1 MSQTYAANA
10 LPVGTMIQEYRIV
23 AVLGA
28 GSFGIVYKG
37 ENVYLDD
44 VVAIKEFLPSD
55 LACRTEGTRVVPLSS
70 ATAEPYGWALRQFLK
85 EAQILWDLARPARHP
100 NIIRVS
106 RFHEDNGTAYMV
118 MDFEQG
124 LSLSQM
130 LEERGTLPEAE
141 LRAILDPLLDG
152 LERVHAASVWHRDIK
167 PGNILIRSDGSPV
180 LIDFGAARQ
189 DRGDRARS
197 VMAMFSPAYAA
208 PEQVMSM
215 GEQGPWTDIYSL
227 AATLYRAVTGRTP
240 TGVAERALGVSHV
253 PAIEAGSGNYSAS
266 LLLAI
271 DQGLALQ
278 PGERPQ
284 SVAAW
289 RQMFNL
295 AAPAAAAQQAEATV
309 LRPLARPPAT
319 SMGAPSTTAA
329 DLAPDAILPAS
340 PRASAGERGRTTG
353 STPPRR
359 GAGRLLATVIG
370 IAVIA
375 AGGYAVVRF
384 ELWPGATD
392 RTTTPSV
399 GSTDAGRMTPPRDT
413 TTVRPG
419 SSASQPPAVVK
430 PPIPPSSAVVVD
442 VAPRHEP
449 PVVPAGPPTPLT
461 TPTATPITTVTTSR
475 DSPPVQPP
483 TPPTPPPV
491 TPSTIQPPPPPVTTA
506 RLTPAT
512 PSAVD
517 YRAVAEAVSR
527 AVAEFGCADLSATL
541 SSEQKVYVEGRVS
554 STRDLRALESRLG
567 AIEHVKGVVPR
578 VDVLERPF
586 CDVVDLLGPFGLSA
600 KAARKGP
607 AITVNSPTLSFR
619 EGDLLVVEVTAGRE
633 DRGYLYV
640 DYLDSGGSFVH
651 MLPSPSQS
659 MNAVAPGQRVVLGS
673 TSTGA
678 PTGAQQYEIA
688 PPHGRGMIVAMVSRR
703 PLLAGPRPEVESAD
717 DYLAAL
723 DAALARSQAEDHAG
737 EMSASSL
744 FFETHP

>member
-1 MSQTYAANA
+1 MSQTHAANA
-10 LPVGTMIQEYRIV
+10 LPIGTMIQEYRIV

-37 ENVYLDD
+37 ENVYLDE

-70 ATAEPYGWALRQFLK
+70 ATEEPYGWALRQFLK

-118 MDFEQG
+118 MDFEEG
-124 LSLSQM
+124 LSLAQI

-253 PAIEAGSGNYSAS
+253 PAIEAASGNYSAS

-271 DQGLALQ
+271 DQALALQ

-289 RQMFNL
+289 RQMFYL
-295 AAPAAAAQQAEATV
+295 AAPAAAAQKVEATV

-340 PRASAGERGRTTG
+340 PRASAGEHGRTTG
-353 STPPRR
+353 STPPRHR
-359 GAGRLLATVIG
+359 AGRLLATVFG

-430 PPIPPSSAVVVD
+430 PPPPSSAVVVD

-449 PVVPAGPPTPLT
+449 PVVPAGPPTPPT
-461 TPTATPITTVTTSR
+461 TPPFTPITTVTTSR
-475 DSPPVQPP
+475 DSPPLQPP
-483 TPPTPPPV
+483 TPPTA
-491 TPSTIQPPPPPVTTA
+491 PPVTTA
-506 RLTPAT
+506 RVTPAT
-512 PSAVD
+512 PPAVD

-541 SSEQKVYVEGRVS
+541 SSEQKVYVDGRVS

-567 AIEHVKGVVPR
+567 AIEHVKGVVQR
-578 VDVLERPF
+578 VEILERPF

-600 KAARKGP
+600 KATRKGP
-607 AITVNSPTLSFR
+607 AIAVNSPTLSFR

-640 DYLDSGGSFVH
+640 DYLDSGGTFVH
-651 MLPSPSQS
+651 MLPSPSQP

-673 TSTGA
+673 ASTGA
-678 PTGAQQYEIA
+678 SAGAQQYEIA

-723 DAALARSQAEDHAG
+723 DAALARSQTEDHAG

>member
-1 MSQTYAANA
+1 MSQTHAANA
-10 LPVGTMIQEYRIV
+10 LPIGTMIQEYRIV

-37 ENVYLDD
+37 ENVYLDE

-70 ATAEPYGWALRQFLK
+70 ATEEPYGWALRQFLK

-118 MDFEQG
+118 MDFEEG
-124 LSLSQM
+124 LSLAQI

-253 PAIEAGSGNYSAS
+253 PAIEAASGNYSAS

-271 DQGLALQ
+271 DQALALQ

-289 RQMFNL
+289 RQMFYL
-295 AAPAAAAQQAEATV
+295 AAPAAAAQKVEATV

-319 SMGAPSTTAA
+319 SIGAPSTTAA

-340 PRASAGERGRTTG
+340 PRASAGERRRTTD

-359 GAGRLLATVIG
+359 GAGRLLATVFG

-384 ELWPGATD
+384 ELLPGATD

-430 PPIPPSSAVVVD
+430 PPPPSSAVVVD

-449 PVVPAGPPTPLT
+449 PVVPAGPPTPPT
-461 TPTATPITTVTTSR
+461 TPPFTPITTVTTSR
-475 DSPPVQPP
+475 DSPPLQPP
-483 TPPTPPPV
+483 TPPTA
-491 TPSTIQPPPPPVTTA
+491 PPVTTA
-506 RLTPAT
+506 RVTPAT
-512 PSAVD
+512 PPAVD

-541 SSEQKVYVEGRVS
+541 SSEQKVYVDGRVS

-567 AIEHVKGVVPR
+567 AIEHVKGVVQR
-578 VDVLERPF
+578 VEILERPF

-607 AITVNSPTLSFR
+607 AIAVNSPTLSFR

-651 MLPSPSQS
+651 MLPSPSQP

-673 TSTGA
+673 ASTGA
-678 PTGAQQYEIA
+678 SAGAQQYEIA